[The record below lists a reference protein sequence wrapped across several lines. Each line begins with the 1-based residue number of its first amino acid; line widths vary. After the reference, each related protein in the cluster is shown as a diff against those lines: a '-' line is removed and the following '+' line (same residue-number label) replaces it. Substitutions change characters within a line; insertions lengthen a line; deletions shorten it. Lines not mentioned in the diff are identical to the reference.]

1 MNRSTA
7 VHDLY
12 PVQLIKLYLDQYRGI
27 SKQSWYR
34 VMLTFINDLASGII
48 FFLPIY
54 FVQLLHFNVATAG
67 VIISC
72 HGIGKALGGYIG
84 GKLTE
89 IMNPDKIVMY
99 CLLIDAVM
107 FAGLMKA
114 ISLFAILAIVFM
126 LGVTAYTFAT
136 ANKICVLDSVK
147 SDESSQIKLLSVF
160 YASSNLGIG
169 LSAIIISYLSS
180 FGFKTIFLLSSI
192 ILTISFISVLLQLNT
207 SGNLSTRSSEQH
219 SDPVN
224 ERDSSR
230 NPLIPYIILGCLFGI
245 GMIISQL
252 GSTYPIYLAHVFP
265 GQSINAVSIVFTLN
279 SLLILFLQTP
289 VANYFGGFNKIFTVG
304 LGAFLMA
311 GSVSF
316 LIVTHSMLALIFAM
330 LAYTLGEMIFF
341 SLAQFVIYQH
351 SSPSK
356 QARNVGLFQTV
367 LAVSMIIGP
376 TAGGYLYHQYGS
388 DCLWAACGMIG
399 FLLLAVTIHF
409 KKYDLIAEG

>member
-7 VHDLY
+7 IHDLY

-54 FVQLLHFNVATAG
+54 LVQLLHFNVATAG
-67 VIISC
+67 IIISC

-114 ISLFAILAIVFM
+114 ITLFSILAIVFI
-126 LGVTAYTFAT
+126 LGVSAYTFAT
-136 ANKICVLDSVK
+136 ANKIFVLDSVK
-147 SDESSQIKLLSVF
+147 SDESNQIKLLSVF

-169 LSAIIISYLSS
+169 LSAIFINYLSS
-180 FGFKTIFLLSSI
+180 FGFKTIFLLSSL
-192 ILTISFISVLLQLNT
+192 ILAISFISVLLQLKT
-207 SGNLSTRSSEQH
+207 TINLPTRSTDQH
-219 SDPVN
+219 SDPGN
-224 ERDSSR
+224 PRDSNR
-230 NPLIPYIILGCLFGI
+230 NPFIPYIILGCLFGI

-252 GSTYPIYLAHVFP
+252 GSTYPIYLGHVFP
-265 GQSINAVSIVFTLN
+265 SQGINAVSIVFTIN

-289 VANYFGGFNKIFTVG
+289 VANYFGRFNKIFTVG
-304 LGAFLMA
+304 FGAFLMA
-311 GSVSF
+311 GSMAS
-316 LIVTHSMLALIFAM
+316 LIVTHSMLALIIAM

-351 SSPSK
+351 SAPSK
-356 QARNVGLFQTV
+356 QASNVGLFQTA

-376 TAGGYLYHQYGS
+376 TAGGYVYHQYGS
-388 DCLWAACGMIG
+388 DFLWVICGMMG
-399 FLLLAVTIHF
+399 LLWLAVTMHF
-409 KKYDLIAEG
+409 RKYDIITQG